1 MLLLFFASVGAPPET
16 PQVGGGRRKVKRQ
29 PESRRAD
36 SQSHSPFQRGLGKAL
51 DDYTGPRADPT
62 PADRIAAGDVVA
74 RMVADASSVK
84 DTLSTLRGASF
95 AELLATSAI
104 DDDELIAIMVAG
116 DMI

>member
-29 PESRRAD
+29 PESRD
-36 SQSHSPFQRGLGKAL
+36 SRSSSPFQRGKATR

-62 PADRIAAGDVVA
+62 QPDRIAASDVVV
-74 RMVADASSVK
+74 RMVADASLVK

>member
-1 MLLLFFASVGAPPET
+1 MLLLFFSSVGSPPET

-29 PESRRAD
+29 AESRDGR
-36 SQSHSPFQRGLGKAL
+36 SSSPFQRGHE
-51 DDYTGPRADPT
+51 DQYQGPRADPT
-62 PADRIAAGDVVA
+62 PDRIGPGDVVA
-74 RMVADASSVK
+74 RMVADASLVK